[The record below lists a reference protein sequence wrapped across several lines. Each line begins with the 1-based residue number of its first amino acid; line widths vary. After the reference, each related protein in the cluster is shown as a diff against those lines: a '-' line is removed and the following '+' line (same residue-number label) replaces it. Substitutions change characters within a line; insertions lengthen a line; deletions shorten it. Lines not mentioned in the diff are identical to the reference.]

1 MIKMT
6 VKYEEML
13 KKAIEKLPS
22 VVENSDR
29 FKIPESEVTYS
40 GKLTIIKNFNQIVN
54 ILRRDPNHLAKFL
67 FKELA
72 IPGKI
77 EENKLILQKIFTKEK
92 IDEKIREY
100 CKIYIFCN
108 ECGKPDTKLFKKGNI
123 YFIKCEA
130 CGAERSV
137 PRV

>member
-1 MIKMT
+1 MILT
-6 VKYEEML
+6 YEEML
-13 KKAIEKLPS
+13 KKAIERLPPD
-22 VVENSDR
+22 VESSER

-40 GKLTIIKNFNQIVN
+40 GKLTIIKNFNQIAN

-108 ECGKPDTKLFKKGNI
+108 ECGKPDTKLLKKDNI

>member
-1 MIKMT
+1 MET
-6 VKYEEML
+6 KYEEML
-13 KKAIEKLPS
+13 KKALEKIPP
-22 VVENSDR
+22 VVENSER
-29 FKIPESEVTYS
+29 FKIPEAEVTYS
-40 GKLTIIKNFNQIVN
+40 GKLTIIKNFNQIAS

-77 EENKLILQKIFTKEK
+77 EENKLILQKTFTKEK

-100 CKIYIFCN
+100 CNLYIYCN
-108 ECGKPDTKLFKKGNI
+108 ECLKPDTKLFKKGNI
-123 YFIKCEA
+123 FFIKCEA

-137 PRV
+137 PKV